1 MQVGE
6 FSEIQAEP
14 AAILFLG
21 ETGPLLI
28 RLLAPVPRY
37 LLMLDHL
44 TLTPEIALKD
54 MINITYT
61 RDRTS

>member
-6 FSEIQAEP
+6 FSKSQAEP

-21 ETGPLLI
+21 ETGLLLI
-28 RLLAPVPRY
+28 RLLGPVPKY

-44 TLTPEIALKD
+44 TLTLEMP
-54 MINITYT
+54 
-61 RDRTS
+61 

>member
-6 FSEIQAEP
+6 SSEIQAEP

-21 ETGPLLI
+21 ETGLLLI

-37 LLMLDHL
+37 LLMLDFL
-44 TLTPEIALKD
+44 TLTPEITLKD